1 MKKQI
6 IFSENAPAPIGPY
19 SQAVQAGNM
28 IFVSG
33 QIAGPKDDLK
43 EETRGVME
51 NLGHVLRAAGSDFS
65 RIVKASIFF
74 VSEKENFD
82 MGRFGE
88 INEVYGSYFESEP
101 PARETVQ
108 VAALPKNV
116 NVEISVIALA

>member
-1 MKKQI
+1 
-6 IFSENAPAPIGPY
+6 
-19 SQAVQAGNM
+19 M